1 MFSNACKYALRAVI
15 FISNK
20 SLAKERVGFKEV
32 AKEINAPEPFT
43 AKILQK
49 LAKEGIINSTKGVNG
64 GFDIP
69 IEKITTIKLSE
80 IVKLIDGDT
89 IYKECALGLPECSEK
104 QPCPLHHK
112 FKIIRAELIQM
123 LEETSVIKIAEDI
136 TKGKSF
142 LKL

>member
-20 SLAKERVGFKEV
+20 SLENQRVGFKEV

-69 IEKITTIKLSE
+69 FEKIPTTKLSE
-80 IVKLIDGDT
+80 IVKLIDGDA
-89 IYKECALGLPECSEK
+89 IYKECALGLPECSEE

-112 FKIIRAELIQM
+112 FKFIRAELVQM
-123 LEETSVIKIAEDI
+123 LEETSVLKIAEDMA
-136 TKGKSF
+136 KGKSF

>member
-80 IVKLIDGDT
+80 IVKLIDGDA